1 MVIVPAG
8 ITEMKRS
15 IIDSQIKSAYN
26 GYREHSGLWV
36 SITKVPG
43 LGKLLYLASFCNNNH
58 VKGLVALK
66 KNSKQN

>member
-1 MVIVPAG
+1 MNI
-8 ITEMKRS
+8 E
-15 IIDSQIKSAYN
+15 IK
-26 GYREHSGLWV
+26 HSGLWV
-36 SITKVPG
+36 SITKVPS